1 MKIDQ
6 IAFGVKD
13 KMLWDRLTA
22 EFSEVTDVVSYEGK
36 FENRKIYGKA
46 CLGFDYRQGIER
58 EYLCYDDPYASFHV
72 LIPHN
77 DIFLSHLASHVDSI
91 DYYLATAGVA
101 IRETVV
107 MDILTLDHS
116 NPKLKELGRTYR
128 YVIMDW
134 RMTHGYFYK
143 LIQRIEKPRSDTA

>member
-13 KMLWDRLTA
+13 KVKWDYLTK
-22 EFSEVTDVVSYEGK
+22 EHSEVTDIVEYEGK
-36 FENRKIYGKA
+36 FENRKINGRA
-46 CLGFDYRQGIER
+46 FLGFDYKQGIER
-58 EYLCYDDPYASFHV
+58 EYLHYEFFNESFHAKIV
-72 LIPHN
+72 MNSYP
-77 DIFLSHLASHVDSI
+77 IFLSHLASHVDSI
-91 DYYLATAGVA
+91 DYYLANAGVD

-107 MDILTLDHS
+107 MDILTLVHS
-116 NPKLKELGRTYR
+116 NPKVINRTYR

-143 LIQRIEKPRSDTA
+143 LIQRIEKPRTDID